1 MNKKII
7 FVGFYPNQN
16 QIGACVVVH
25 YNENIKC
32 AIDDIIQDNI
42 LDTVSEVNINKK
54 GKVNDYLNDI
64 EKGFEKLPF
73 DIKAEIISIDDSSN
87 LKIV

>member
-32 AIDDIIQDNI
+32 AIDDIIQDNL
-42 LDTVSEVNINKK
+42 LDTVSEVTINKK

-73 DIKAEIISIDDSSN
+73 NIKAEIISIDDSSN

>member
-1 MNKKII
+1 MSKKII

-25 YNENIKC
+25 YNKNLKNV
-32 AIDDIIQDNI
+32 IDDIIQDNL
-42 LDTVSEVNINKK
+42 LDTISEVNINKK
-54 GKVNDYLNDI
+54 CKVNNYLNDI
-64 EKGFEKLPF
+64 EKGFKKLPF
-73 DIKAEIISIDDSSN
+73 DIRAEIISIDDSSN

>member
-25 YNENIKC
+25 YNKNLKNV
-32 AIDDIIQDNI
+32 IDDIIQDNL
-42 LDTVSEVNINKK
+42 LDTVYEVNINKK

-73 DIKAEIISIDDSSN
+73 NIKAEIISIDNSSN